1 MAAEVG
7 SETASLTR
15 ALLEDSTLF
24 EFFQAVRVLTLA
36 SEGREPVGGD
46 ADPDREVVRFR
57 GDVSLAFP
65 FADIPKVEPGRDG
78 GPPQMTVA
86 FFGIATPASFG
97 SLPTCYTELI
107 LERAK
112 VKDHALREF
121 LDIFNHR
128 LISLFY
134 RAWEKHRF
142 PVLYERS
149 DARSGSLAEHIL
161 FAAIGLNTRGLRGR
175 LPIPDLALIPWA
187 GMLSRRPASAS
198 ELTDFVEEIFDV
210 DAEVVSFVP
219 AWYVLD
225 DEELAPLGSGH
236 ARLGRDTFL
245 GRSVLVAQVKFAL
258 RLGPLPIATYRAFL
272 PDGAK
277 FRALRDLVR
286 LAAGAEYDLE
296 LRLRARRQ
304 DVRGLRLA
312 GPRTKGEHLGWTSWL
327 ATHEPER
334 DPDDVVISAR
344 WSWDEWN

>member
-1 MAAEVG
+1 MASEVG
-7 SETASLTR
+7 DATAAVTR

-36 SEGREPVGGD
+36 SEGRQPVGED
-46 ADPDREVVRFR
+46 ADPDREVVRFV

-65 FADIPKVEPGRDG
+65 VADVRKVEEGPDG
-78 GPPQMTVA
+78 GPPRMTVC
-86 FFGIATPASFG
+86 FFGLATPASFG

-112 VKDHALREF
+112 VKDYALRDF

-149 DARSGSLAEHIL
+149 DPRGGSLAEHVL

-175 LPIPDLALIPWA
+175 LPVPDLALLPWS
-187 GMLSRRPASAS
+187 GMLSRRPASSS
-198 ELTDFVEEIFDV
+198 ELTDFVSVLFGV
-210 DAEVVSFVP
+210 ATEVVPFVP
-219 AWYVLD
+219 SWYVLD
-225 DEELAPLGSGH
+225 DEELTPLGSSR
-236 ARLGRDTFL
+236 ARLGVDTFL
-245 GRSVLVAQVKFAL
+245 GRSVLVAQVRFAL
-258 RLGPLPIATYRAFL
+258 RLGPLPIATYRQFL
-272 PDGAK
+272 PDGSK

-286 LAAGAEYDLE
+286 FAAGAEYDLE
-296 LRLRARRQ
+296 LRLVAHRE
-304 DVRGLRLA
+304 DVKGLRLA
-312 GPRTKGEHLGWTSWL
+312 GKQTKGEHLGWTSWL
-327 ATHEPER
+327 ATRPLASEPE
-334 DPDDVVISAR
+334 DVVISAR